1 MKGKQE
7 IFALIDASTEVE
19 TLQVLFTGAELR
31 TAQDEKG
38 RTILHKCAEVGNVSL
53 LRVFLEAK
61 YRVLADME
69 GNTPLQVAV
78 LHQQWGTATEIV
90 ANWKTCLAAMK
101 NKVCLHSRMS
111 LSPLSTC

>member
-7 IFALIDASTEVE
+7 IFGLIDASTEVE

-38 RTILHKCAEVGNVSL
+38 RTILHKCAEVGNASL

-61 YRVLADME
+61 YRVLADIE
-69 GNTPLQVAV
+69 GNTPLQIAV
-78 LHQQWGTATEIV
+78 MHQQWGSATEIV

-101 NKVCLHSRMS
+101 NKVCLCCCK
-111 LSPLSTC
+111 PLSLLSTY